1 MVPPFLLDNAEPLRA
16 VADERNLMRFEVPS
30 VERIAI
36 LMGALCCSNEGPAR
50 IIARRVFSTA
60 ESNMR
65 ERQLRAALVSC
76 DPQGT
81 AASFVRWRTGER

>member
-1 MVPPFLLDNAEPLRA
+1 MTR
-16 VADERNLMRFEVPS
+16 RFEVPS

-65 ERQLRAALVSC
+65 ERRFAPLSSVAILKEQPRHSC
-76 DPQGT
+76 VGGRENGNETVCSFDCDIDPHHGC
-81 AASFVRWRTGER
+81 GL